1 MKLIRGGLVKTMAY
15 GDIENGQ
22 ILIDGNKIAAVGTEL
37 TVPENTEVI
46 DATGCI
52 VTPGL
57 IDAHTHIGLHEYAIR
72 WEGNDV
78 NESSKPLTPDM
89 RAIDGINPRD
99 EQFDD
104 ALAAGV
110 TTAAIGP
117 GSANVVGGT
126 FAAFKL
132 YGNYVDDMVIKDP
145 VAMKC
150 AFGEN
155 PKGAHGQKGRSPV
168 TRMSVAALLRGLLMK
183 AKRYV
188 DEIAEA
194 EKDKTKKRPYDPE
207 LEAMVPVIRK
217 EIPLKV
223 HAHRADDMLTAIRV
237 AREFDVKMTLDHVTE
252 GHLIVDRLAKEHY
265 PVLCGP
271 SFGGKSKFE
280 LKDKTFATPGIL
292 NKAGLTVCIITD
304 APVTPLNY
312 LPLCAGLA
320 VKAGMD
326 EEAAWRA
333 ITINPARVL
342 GLEKRIGS
350 LEAGKDADIVVFDA
364 NPLHDIQNHAKFVLV
379 NGDIVMK

>member
-15 GDIENGQ
+15 GDIEDGQ
-22 ILIDGNKIAAVGTEL
+22 ILIDGNKIAAVGKDLE
-37 TVPENTEVI
+37 VPENTEVI

-117 GSANVVGGT
+117 GSANVVCGT

-132 YGNYVDDMVIKDP
+132 YGDYIDDMVIKDP

-168 TRMSVAALLRGLLMK
+168 TRMAVAALLRGLLMK

-188 DEIAEA
+188 DEIAES

-207 LEAMVPVIRK
+207 LEAMVPVMKR

-223 HAHRADDMLTAIRV
+223 HAHRADDMLTAIRI
-237 AREFDVKMTLDHVTE
+237 AHEFDVKMTLDHVTE

-304 APVTPLNY
+304 APV
-312 LPLCAGLA
+312 
-320 VKAGMD
+320 VD
-326 EEAAWRA
+326 
-333 ITINPARVL
+333 
-342 GLEKRIGS
+342 KRIGS
-350 LEAGKDADIVVFDA
+350 LEPGKDADIVVFDS
-364 NPLHDIQNHAKFVLV
+364 NPLHDIQYHAKFVLI
-379 NGDIVMK
+379 NGEIVMK

>member
-1 MKLIRGGLVKTMAY
+1 MKLIRNGLIHDSVHAEPYVGDLLVEGG
-15 GDIENGQ
+15 
-22 ILIDGNKIAAVGTEL
+22 KIAAIGPKL
-37 TVPENTEVI
+37 DVPEGAEII
-46 DATGCI
+46 DATGLEI
-52 VTPGL
+52 YPGL
-57 IDAHTHIGLHEYAIR
+57 VEAHGHIGLDGWAVGYEGKDYNEY
-72 WEGNDV
+72 NDPV
-78 NESSKPLTPDM
+78 TPHL

-117 GSANVVGGT
+117 GSANVVCGT

-132 YGNYVDDMVIKDP
+132 YGDYIDDMVIKDP

-188 DEIAEA
+188 DEIAES

-207 LEAMVPVIRK
+207 LEAMVPVMKR

-223 HAHRADDMLTAIRV
+223 HAHRADDMLTAIRI
-237 AREFDVKMTLDHVTE
+237 AREFDVKMTLDHGTE

-326 EEAAWRA
+326 EEAAWKA
-333 ITINPARVL
+333 ITINPARVI
-342 GLEKRIGS
+342 GVDKRIGS
-350 LEAGKDADIVVFDA
+350 LEAGKDADIVVFDS
-364 NPLHDIQNHAKFVLV
+364 NPLHDIQYHAKYVLV
-379 NGDIVMK
+379 NGNIVMK

>member
-15 GDIENGQ
+15 GDIEDGQ
-22 ILIDGNKIAAVGTEL
+22 ILIDGNKIAAVGKEL

-99 EQFDD
+99 EQFED

-126 FAAFKL
+126 FCALKL
-132 YGNYVDDMVIKDP
+132 YGQYVDDMVIKDP

-183 AKRYV
+183 SKRYL
-188 DEIAEA
+188 DEIAES
-194 EKDKTKKRPYDPE
+194 EKDKTK
-207 LEAMVPVIRK
+207 
-217 EIPLKV
+217 
-223 HAHRADDMLTAIRV
+223 
-237 AREFDVKMTLDHVTE
+237 
-252 GHLIVDRLAKEHY
+252 
-265 PVLCGP
+265 
-271 SFGGKSKFE
+271 
-280 LKDKTFATPGIL
+280 
-292 NKAGLTVCIITD
+292 
-304 APVTPLNY
+304 
-312 LPLCAGLA
+312 
-320 VKAGMD
+320 
-326 EEAAWRA
+326 
-333 ITINPARVL
+333 
-342 GLEKRIGS
+342 
-350 LEAGKDADIVVFDA
+350 
-364 NPLHDIQNHAKFVLV
+364 
-379 NGDIVMK
+379 

>member
-1 MKLIRGGLVKTMAY
+1 MYVIKNGLLYTMGAAGVMRGDLR
-15 GDIENGQ
+15 IENG
-22 ILIDGNKIAAVGTEL
+22 KITEIGEDLPLNGGDCVDAAGLV
-37 TVPENTEVI
+37 
-46 DATGCI
+46 

-57 IDAHTHIGLHEYAIR
+57 VDAHSHIGGFP
-72 WEGNDV
+72 EGDEIADL
-78 NESSKPLTPDM
+78 NEITNPLTPELD
-89 RAIDGINPRD
+89 AYYGINPD
-99 EQFDD
+99 SKDFKW
-104 ALAAGV
+104 ALRQGI
-110 TTAAIGP
+110 TTSCLVP
-117 GSANVVGGT
+117 GSANVVCGT

-132 YGNYVDDMVIKDP
+132 YGDYVDDMVIKDP

-188 DEIAEA
+188 DEIAES

-207 LEAMVPVIRK
+207 LEAMVPVMKR

-223 HAHRADDMLTAIRV
+223 HAHRADDMLTAIRI
-237 AREFDVKMTLDHVTE
+237 AHEFDVKMTLDHVTE

-326 EEAAWRA
+326 EEAAWKA
-333 ITINPARVL
+333 ITINPARVI
-342 GLEKRIGS
+342 GVDKRIGS
-350 LEAGKDADIVVFDA
+350 LEPGKDADIVVFDS
-364 NPLHDIQNHAKFVLV
+364 NPLHDIQYHAKFVLID
-379 NGDIVMK
+379 GEIVMK

>member
-15 GDIENGQ
+15 GDIEDGQ
-22 ILIDGNKIAAVGTEL
+22 ILIDGNKIAAVGKEL

-99 EQFDD
+99 EQFED

-126 FAAFKL
+126 FCALKL
-132 YGNYVDDMVIKDP
+132 YGQYVDDMVIKDP

-183 AKRYV
+183 SKRYL
-188 DEIAEA
+188 DEIAES

-207 LEAMVPVIRK
+207 LEAMVPVMKR

-237 AREFDVKMTLDHVTE
+237 AREFDVKMTLDHCTE
-252 GHLIVDRLAKEHY
+252 GHLIVDRLSASHY

-326 EEAAWRA
+326 EESAWKA
-333 ITINPARVL
+333 ITINPARVI
-342 GLEKRIGS
+342 GVEKRIGS
-350 LEAGKDADIVVFDA
+350 LEPGKDADIVVFDS
-364 NPLHDIQNHAKFVLV
+364 NPLHDIQYHAKFVLV
-379 NGDIVMK
+379 NGEIVMK